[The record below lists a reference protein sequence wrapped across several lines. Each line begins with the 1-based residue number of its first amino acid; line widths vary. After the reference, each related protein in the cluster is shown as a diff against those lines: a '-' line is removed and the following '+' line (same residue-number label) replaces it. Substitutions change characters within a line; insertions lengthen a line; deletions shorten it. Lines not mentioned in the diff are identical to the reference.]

1 MMLTHHV
8 PVSMQAVTGI
18 IADGRQIVNRAH
30 DEAVQYKKCAF
41 APKLTTSTAVLYL
54 AIAWRLIRI
63 YLHGGQLLRGQHT
76 WAGARRQSSE
86 LRPRLQPVLVCK
98 VGEPGSPTQALTLR

>member
-30 DEAVQYKKCAF
+30 DEAVQYKKCALPPADHHPCSF
-41 APKLTTSTAVLYL
+41 TPRHCMVADP
-54 AIAWRLIRI
+54 
-63 YLHGGQLLRGQHT
+63 QLLYMRG
-76 WAGARRQSSE
+76 GAASTGTAYLGRC
-86 LRPRLQPVLVCK
+86 L
-98 VGEPGSPTQALTLR
+98 LTE